1 MFDSV
6 GPGQKLVLGQ
16 NSSES
21 NQLNRLTNLNC
32 SIEKKHKKTKQFLD
46 MEYFAL
52 YRNQCSNLQ
61 NKQTY
66 YRFQINYMKV
76 KLNHELFLVI
86 TFKIKYIWATLV
98 LMSQ

>member
-32 SIEKKHKKTKQFLD
+32 SIEKKTQKK
-46 MEYFAL
+46 
-52 YRNQCSNLQ
+52 Q
-61 NKQTY
+61 NN
-66 YRFQINYMKV
+66 F
-76 KLNHELFLVI
+76 
-86 TFKIKYIWATLV
+86 
-98 LMSQ
+98 

>member
-32 SIEKKHKKTKQFLD
+32 SIEKKTQKSKTIFRHGI
-46 MEYFAL
+46 F
-52 YRNQCSNLQ
+52 C
-61 NKQTY
+61 
-66 YRFQINYMKV
+66 I
-76 KLNHELFLVI
+76 I
-86 TFKIKYIWATLV
+86 
-98 LMSQ
+98 

>member
-32 SIEKKHKKTKQFLD
+32 SIEKKRKKTKQFLD

-61 NKQTY
+61 NKQT
-66 YRFQINYMKV
+66 
-76 KLNHELFLVI
+76 
-86 TFKIKYIWATLV
+86 
-98 LMSQ
+98 

>member
-6 GPGQKLVLGQ
+6 GHGQKLVLGQ

-32 SIEKKHKKTKQFLD
+32 SIEKKKKTILD

-61 NKQTY
+61 NKQT
-66 YRFQINYMKV
+66 
-76 KLNHELFLVI
+76 
-86 TFKIKYIWATLV
+86 
-98 LMSQ
+98 